1 MIIYNE
7 IYRKKMIGT
16 IKSLKKQVNMII
28 YWKLYCNN
36 ECVVQEGF
44 QGSERRFFYGT

>member
-28 YWKLYCNN
+28 YWKLCCNN
-36 ECVVQEGF
+36 EYVAQEGF
-44 QGSERRFFYGT
+44 QGSEGRFFYGT